1 MHDPADPPPPSAP
14 PPPSGPTAPAA
25 PAELARLAELQLE
38 LLKASTEA
46 DLLAALAAYFASW
59 GAASLNL
66 IYFDLDGAGA
76 PVTGKV
82 VAAWAEGRLHPGPFP
97 ESTRFRM
104 GDFGISALWMSAP
117 HEPVMLSDIETDPRA
132 DATLRLTSRGSGY
145 PSVVILPLFS
155 ETFGGWQGML
165 TMNWRAPRPFSH
177 EEYVLA
183 RLLMASLATH
193 IGGRRSQDA
202 LRAALA
208 EAELLHD
215 VTKRLN
221 TASSLG
227 ETLAALA
234 LPAPAYDELSALLCT
249 FESNGGKTPEWV
261 TLLQGWNVAGT
272 PGAPVGTRFHL
283 PDFPFTGMYMSSPGE
298 PFLISDVATD
308 PRLDEGARSA
318 YLGFG
323 VRAAMVMALTLHGRW
338 VGLFNLSWQR
348 PVPLGEREQRIY
360 RALARQVALLVEN
373 RLMLDRLSRSL
384 DETQAKSSMLRALL
398 DHLPVGVVLLEAPSG
413 RPILYNPAA
422 ARLQRR
428 EFGAD
433 AEAAPNDEQVR
444 LVYPDSDRP
453 IPMEDL
459 AGSHVLKTGTTYSSE
474 LDVLPADGARLH
486 LDTIAAPVRDETGAL
501 KNVVLMISDITARKS
516 AERERARLQEEVIR
530 VQAATLAERSS
541 PLIPISDDIL
551 VLPLIGSLDTERGHQ
566 VMDTLLSGTS
576 QSRARIAIIDI
587 TGVRTV
593 DTQAAS
599 ALTNA
604 AQALRLLGVEPI
616 LTGIRPEVAQTLI
629 GLGVRLDGITTRSTL
644 QNGIRFALRRL
655 GRKTLG

>member
-1 MHDPADPPPPSAP
+1 MQDQAVPP
-14 PPPSGPTAPAA
+14 GAPAGSSE
-25 PAELARLAELQLE
+25 PSETVRLADLQLE
-38 LLKASTEA
+38 LVKASTESEV
-46 DLLAALAAYFASW
+46 LAALAAYLVRWQAS
-59 GAASLNL
+59 ALNL
-66 IYFDLDGAGA
+66 IYFDLDAEGA
-76 PVTGKV
+76 PVSGEV
-82 VAAWAEGRLHPGPFP
+82 VAAWVRGQLSSGPLP
-97 ESTRFRM
+97 SSRFRI
-104 GDFGISALWMSAP
+104 GDFGISAVWQAAP
-117 HEPVMLSDIETDPRA
+117 HEPLLLSEIASDPRV
-132 DATLRLTSRGSGY
+132 DPMLRAASEAGGY
-145 PSVVILPLFS
+145 QAVVILPLYS

-165 TMNWRAPRPFSH
+165 TMNWQAPRPFSQ

-193 IGGRRSQDA
+193 IGGRRSQEA

-221 TASSLG
+221 TASSLD

-234 LPAPAYDELSALLCT
+234 LPAPSQEELQVTLCT
-249 FESNGGKTPEWV
+249 FDSSGDKVPEWM
-261 TLLQGWNVAGT
+261 TLLAGWSPDGKFA
-272 PGAPVGTRFHL
+272 GAPAGTRFHL
-283 PDFPFTGMYMSSPGE
+283 PDFPFARLYMSSPGE
-298 PFLISDVATD
+298 PILISDVETD
-308 PRLDEGARSA
+308 PRLDDVARST
-318 YLGFG
+318 YLRFG
-323 VRAAMVMALTLHGRW
+323 IRATVVMSLTLQGRW
-338 VGLFNLSWQR
+338 IGLFSISWGR
-348 PVPLGEREQRIY
+348 KVALGDRQQRIY
-360 RALARQVALLVEN
+360 RSLSRQVALLVEN
-373 RLMLDRLSRSL
+373 RLMLDRLRGSL
-384 DETQAKSSMLRALL
+384 EETQEKSSMLRALL
-398 DHLPVGVVLLEAPSG
+398 DHLPVGVVLLEAASG
-413 RPILYNPAA
+413 KPVLFNPAA

-428 EFGAD
+428 EFGLESDAD
-433 AEAAPNDEQVR
+433 SEPALEQVR

-453 IPMEDL
+453 IPMDEL
-459 AGSHVLKTGTTYSSE
+459 AGTRVLATGTTQSLE
-474 LDVLPADGARLH
+474 MDVVPASGKRIH
-486 LDTIAAPVRDETGAL
+486 LDTIAAPVRDETGGI

-541 PLIPISDDIL
+541 PLIPITDDIL
-551 VLPLIGSLDTERGHQ
+551 VLPLIGSLDTDRGHQ
-566 VMDTLLSGTS
+566 VMDTLLAGTS
-576 QSRARIAIIDI
+576 QSRARVAIIDI

-644 QNGIRFALRRL
+644 QSGIQFALRRL